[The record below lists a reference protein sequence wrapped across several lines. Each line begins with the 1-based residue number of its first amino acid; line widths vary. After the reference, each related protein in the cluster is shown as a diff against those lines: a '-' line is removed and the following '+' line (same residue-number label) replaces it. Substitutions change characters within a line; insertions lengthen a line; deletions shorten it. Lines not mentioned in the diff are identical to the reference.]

1 MFQNQTFTS
10 RYFDGVSAVPEEGTV
25 LVHGQTI
32 DFSSSETAH
41 KLNVSQFAEFTL
53 THKGCKLV
61 LRPDESKESPV
72 LEIICSKSDAK
83 QFESLWIQSKKNQSH
98 AHAFFYSIREMNPIV
113 LGGLSIVIV
122 AIIGFFYF
130 KGLEL
135 VTNLIPVSMDKSL
148 GESVQM
154 KMDAQFQECNTK
166 ATDRFFSEALKK
178 IVPKG
183 SPHHFKVSVIGSTIP
198 NAFALSNGKIYFFS
212 GLLND
217 AKSQEEVIG
226 VLAHE
231 VAHIEKRHHMR
242 NLVKA
247 GGTSLAISLV
257 VGPGLGNMEFLETF
271 TEIGSTILVLKFSRD
286 FETEADVTSIEY
298 LRNQN
303 LSPSG
308 LLTFFKRMQELEKE
322 SMESE
327 DNPPDAN
334 AKDDKVVTKSL
345 TDFLSTHPA
354 TEERMKTLASLI
366 ESGKKGT
373 IKKVVSDKTW
383 KDVQS
388 VCLDF
393 KNSDSK

>member
-1 MFQNQTFTS
+1 MFENQTFSS
-10 RYFDGVSAVPEEGTV
+10 RYFNGVSAVPEEGTV
-25 LVHGQTI
+25 LIHGQTL
-32 DFSSSETAH
+32 DFVSEEIAH
-41 KLNVSQFAEFTL
+41 KLNLFQFSEFSL
-53 THKGCKLV
+53 THNGCKLT
-61 LRPDESKESPV
+61 LMPDELKESPV
-72 LEIICSKSDAK
+72 LEIISSKTDAK
-83 QFESLWIQSKKNQSH
+83 KLESLWIQSKKNQSH
-98 AHAFFYSIREMNPIV
+98 GHVFYYSIREMNPLV
-113 LGGLSIVIV
+113 LGAFAIIIVG
-122 AIIGFFYF
+122 IIGFFYF

-135 VTNLIPVSMDKSL
+135 VTNFIPVSMDQSL
-148 GESVQM
+148 GESVQL

-166 ATDRFFSEALKK
+166 ATEKFFSEALKK
-178 IVPKG
+178 VVPKG
-183 SPHHFKVSVIGSTIP
+183 SPHKFKVSVIGSTIP

-231 VAHIEKRHHMR
+231 IAHVEKRHHMR

-257 VGPGLGNMEFLETF
+257 VGPGLGNMEFLETI
-271 TEIGSTILVLKFSRD
+271 TELGSTILVIKFSRD
-286 FETEADVTSIEY
+286 FETEADETSIEY

-322 SMESE
+322 NTETE
-327 DNPPDAN
+327 ENPSN
-334 AKDDKVVTKSL
+334 KKAKDDPGVTKSF

-354 TEERMKTLASLI
+354 TEERMKNLESLI
-366 ESGKKGT
+366 KSGKKGS

-383 KDVQS
+383 KEVQS

>member
-25 LVHGQTI
+25 LIHGQTI
-32 DFSSSETAH
+32 DFSSAETAH
-41 KLNVSQFAEFTL
+41 KLNISQFAEFTL

-61 LRPDESKESPV
+61 LRPDEVKESPV
-72 LEIICSKSDAK
+72 LEIICSKGDAK
-83 QFESLWIQSKKNQSH
+83 LLESIWIQSKKNQSH

-113 LGGLSIVIV
+113 LGTLSIVIV
-122 AIIGFFYF
+122 AVIGFFYF

-166 ATDRFFSEALKK
+166 ATERFFSEALKK
-178 IVPKG
+178 IAPKG
-183 SPHHFKVSVIGSTIP
+183 SPHQFKVSVIGSTIP

-212 GLLND
+212 GLLNE

-271 TEIGSTILVLKFSRD
+271 TELGSTILVLKFSRD

-308 LLTFFKRMQELEKE
+308 LLTFFQRMQELEKE
-322 SMESE
+322 IAESE
-327 DNPPDAN
+327 KNPSDTN
-334 AKDDKVVTKSL
+334 AKDDQVITKSL

-354 TEERMKTLASLI
+354 TDERMKTLATLI

-383 KDVQS
+383 KEVQS

>member
-25 LVHGQTI
+25 LIHGQTL
-32 DFSSSETAH
+32 DFLSGEVAH
-41 KLNVSQFAEFTL
+41 KLNLLQFTEFTL
-53 THKGCKLV
+53 THKGCKLT
-61 LRPDESKESPV
+61 LMPDEVKESPV
-72 LEIICSKSDAK
+72 LEIICSKEDAK
-83 QFESLWIQSKKNQSH
+83 KLESLWIQSKKNESH
-98 AHAFFYSIREMNPIV
+98 AHAFFYSIRKMNPLV
-113 LGGLSIVIV
+113 LGALSIIIV
-122 AIIGFFYF
+122 GIIGFFYF
-130 KGLEL
+130 KGLEM
-135 VTNLIPVSMDKSL
+135 VTNLIPVSMDKQL
-148 GESVQM
+148 GESVQL
-154 KMDAQFQECNTK
+154 KIDSQFQECNTK
-166 ATDRFFSEALKK
+166 ATDRFFTEALKK
-178 IVPKG
+178 VVPKG
-183 SPHHFKVSVIGSTIP
+183 SPHQFKVSVIGSAIP

-231 VAHIEKRHHMR
+231 IAHVEKRHHMR

-286 FETEADVTSIEY
+286 FETEADVTSIAY

-308 LLTFFKRMQELEKE
+308 LLSFFKRMQEFEKE
-322 SMESE
+322 NTESD
-327 DNPPDAN
+327 DNQTDKN
-334 AKDDKVVTKSL
+334 AKNDQVVTQSF

-354 TEERMKTLASLI
+354 TEERMKSLKSLI

-383 KDVQS
+383 KEVQA
-388 VCLDF
+388 VCLEF

>member
-10 RYFDGVSAVPEEGTV
+10 RFFNGVSAVPEEGTV
-25 LVHGQTI
+25 LIHGQTI
-32 DFSSSETAH
+32 DFSSADTAH
-41 KLNVSQFAEFTL
+41 KLNISQFTEFVL

-61 LRPDESKESPV
+61 LRPDEIRESPV
-72 LEIICSKSDAK
+72 LEIVCPKEDAK
-83 QFESLWIQSKKNQSH
+83 KLESLWIQSKKNQSH
-98 AHAFFYSIREMNPIV
+98 AHAFFYSIRAMNPFL
-113 LGGLSIVIV
+113 LGILSISIV
-122 AIIGFFYF
+122 ALIGFFYF

-135 VTNLIPVSMDKSL
+135 VINLIPISMDKSL
-148 GESVQM
+148 GESVQL

-166 ATDRFFSEALKK
+166 ATDKFFAEALKR
-178 IVPKG
+178 IVPKN
-183 SPHHFKVSVIGSTIP
+183 SPHQFKVSVIGSTIP
-198 NAFALSNGKIYFFS
+198 NAFALSNGRIYFFS

-231 VAHIEKRHHMR
+231 VAHVEKRHHMR

-271 TEIGSTILVLKFSRD
+271 TELGSTILVLKFSRD
-286 FETEADVTSIEY
+286 FETEADITSIEY
-298 LRNQN
+298 LKNQN

-308 LLTFFKRMQELEKE
+308 LLTFFKRMSELEKE
-322 SMESE
+322 ITKSNK
-327 DNPPDAN
+327 NPPETN
-334 AKDDKVVTKSL
+334 AKDDQVVTSSI

-354 TEERMKTLASLI
+354 TDERMKTLEKLI
-366 ESGKKGT
+366 QSGKKGSV
-373 IKKVVSDKTW
+373 KKIVSDQTW
-383 KDVQS
+383 KEVQS

>member
-10 RYFDGVSAVPEEGTV
+10 RYFNGVSAVPEEGTI
-25 LVHGQTI
+25 LIHGQSLE
-32 DFSSSETAH
+32 FSSRETAH
-41 KLNVSQFAEFTL
+41 KLVISQFTEFNL
-53 THKGCKLV
+53 THNGCKLV
-61 LRPDESKESPV
+61 LLPDEVKESPV
-72 LEIICSKSDAK
+72 LEIFCSKEEAK
-83 QFESLWIQSKKNQSH
+83 KIESIWIQTKKSQSKT
-98 AHAFFYSIREMNPIV
+98 HAFFYSIREMNPLV
-113 LGGLSIVIV
+113 LGTLSILIV

-135 VTNLIPVSMDKSL
+135 VTNFIPLSADKTL
-148 GESVQM
+148 GESVQL
-154 KMDAQFQECNTK
+154 KMDAQFEACNTK
-166 ATDRFFSEALKK
+166 ATDRFFAEALKR

-183 SPHHFKVSVIGSTIP
+183 SPHEFSVSVIASTIP

-217 AKSQEEVIG
+217 AQSQEEVIG

-231 VAHIEKRHHMR
+231 IAHVEKRHHMR

-286 FETEADVTSIEY
+286 FETEADITSIEY
-298 LRNQN
+298 LKNQN
-303 LSPSG
+303 ISSSG

-322 SMESE
+322 ILKPEGKS
-327 DNPPDAN
+327 PDPK
-334 AKDDKVVTKSL
+334 AKDDQVITKSI

-354 TEERMKTLASLI
+354 TDERMKTLESLI
-366 ESGKKGT
+366 RTGKKGS
-373 IKKVVSDKTW
+373 IKKIVSDKTW
-383 KDVQS
+383 KEVQS

-393 KNSDSK
+393 KKSDSK

>member
-10 RYFDGVSAVPEEGTV
+10 RYFDGVSAVPEEGTA

-32 DFSSSETAH
+32 DFSSAETAH

-183 SPHHFKVSVIGSTIP
+183 SPHQFKVSVIGSTIP

-327 DNPPDAN
+327 DNPTDAN
-334 AKDDKVVTKSL
+334 AKDDEVVTKSL

>member
-32 DFSSSETAH
+32 DFSSAETAH

-83 QFESLWIQSKKNQSH
+83 HFESLWIQSKKNQSH
-98 AHAFFYSIREMNPIV
+98 AHAFFYSIRELNPIV

-183 SPHHFKVSVIGSTIP
+183 SPHQFNVSVIGSTIP

-334 AKDDKVVTKSL
+334 AKDDEVVTKSI

>member
-32 DFSSSETAH
+32 DFSSAETAH

-183 SPHHFKVSVIGSTIP
+183 SPHQFKVSVIGSTIP

-334 AKDDKVVTKSL
+334 AKDDEVVTKSL

>member
-32 DFSSSETAH
+32 DFSSAETAH

-183 SPHHFKVSVIGSTIP
+183 SPHQFKVSVIGSTIP

-322 SMESE
+322 SMETE

-334 AKDDKVVTKSL
+334 AKDDEVVTKSL